1 MKTEKN
7 IMIAF
12 ILNLCFSIF
21 ELIGGFITGSIA
33 ILSDA
38 LHDVGDAASIGVS
51 FFLEKKSKK
60 KPDRAN
66 TYGYGRYSVLGG
78 AVTTL
83 ILLIGSVAVIIGAI
97 NRLISPVEIDYGA
110 MTVFAVVGVSVN
122 LLAAFF
128 TREGESVN
136 QRAVNLHMLEDVL
149 GWALVLV
156 GAIVMKFT
164 SFSILDPII
173 SIGVAI
179 FILIGSVGNLSEIV
193 GILLEKTPHDIDVSE
208 IERHLCEIEGVT
220 SVHHIHV
227 WSLDGQYNLATVHA
241 VTDFEPSVIKAAIR
255 NELHRHKIAHA
266 TIELESSSE
275 NCNDT
280 VCCPELHIEKG
291 HSHSHRHHAH
301 SHRHHHLH

>member
-128 TREGESVN
+128 TREGDSVN

-149 GWALVLV
+149 GWSLVLV

-164 SFSILDPII
+164 NFSILDPII

-179 FILIGSVGNLSEIV
+179 FILISAIRNLSEIV
-193 GILLEKTPHDIDVSE
+193 GILLEKTPQDISISE
-208 IERHLCEIEGVT
+208 IEEHLCEIEGVT

-241 VTDFEPSVIKAAIR
+241 VTDFEPSDIKAAIR

-291 HSHSHRHHAH
+291 HTHSHHRHAHAHRHHPH
-301 SHRHHHLH
+301 